1 MESTKQPTQFAQ
13 KISIEEYNRQKD
25 DYTKK
30 ALANLNQVLQ
40 QQQFSA
46 AKNRYKGGPLVSD
59 SNTGNVS
66 DYSGDF
72 DNSDENVNL
81 EEDVDNTVK
90 RDDIPKIVVQQFV
103 GHREGKA
110 KGAKKTIKQSSS
122 EKDATVDGNLVVS
135 LIEQH
140 DGDLRMI
147 AELKKLNR
155 ELDEQINSLDRKLHF
170 MKLELGNC
178 QVDLDTANND
188 IKVLK
193 HEVAT
198 YKNENKIMKDELKHY
213 KMFVTFMKF
222 ICTVL
227 FLMVFLY

>member
-1 MESTKQPTQFAQ
+1 MESTEQPTQFAQ

-46 AKNRYKGGPLVSD
+46 AKNRYKGGPLEGSLL
-59 SNTGNVS
+59 T
-66 DYSGDF
+66 
-72 DNSDENVNL
+72 ENIN
-81 EEDVDNTVK
+81 DNTKNFDDSEESDNEIEEIDK

-103 GHREGKA
+103 GHRKEKA
-110 KGAKKTIKQSSS
+110 KGAKKQQSCG
-122 EKDATVDGNLVVS
+122 EKDAPVDGNLVVS

-140 DGDLRMI
+140 DENLRII
-147 AELKKLNR
+147 AALKKMNR
-155 ELDEQINSLDRKLHF
+155 EQDEQINSLDRKLHF

-198 YKNENKIMKDELKHY
+198 YKNENKIMKDDLKHY

-222 ICTVL
+222 ICAVL